1 MLGRVE
7 AILGAG
13 KSRPDAEGQAGQES
27 LRRRKRGNGSFSV
40 MLDAERERQREAE
53 QEKAFSPLLL
63 GVPGTEGKH
72 KAEGIRGE
80 E

>member
-1 MLGRVE
+1 
-7 AILGAG
+7 
-13 KSRPDAEGQAGQES
+13 
-27 LRRRKRGNGSFSV
+27 